1 MTRKNSRLPAPLYF
15 GPLPVAQINLA
26 LQLDLEAGE
35 TVMSGRAQLHAS
47 RRHGKD
53 YCRALPHVASVL
65 ANPLY
70 FGDDFRNTGR
80 IEIVGR
86 PPGWDEHLLVAVEIV
101 RDTSGR
107 YNVTSIYPISARKVE
122 ARRAKHRLVSAYAVK
137 RKGSL
142 AYQTGSPSG

>member
-15 GPLPVAQINLA
+15 GCLPVAQINLA
-26 LQLDLEAGE
+26 LQLELEAGDA
-35 TVMSGRAQLHAS
+35 VMSGRAQLHAS
-47 RRHGKD
+47 RRHGED

-70 FGDDFRNTGR
+70 FGDDFRNKGK

-86 PPGWDEHLLVAVEIV
+86 PQGWGEHLLVAVDV
-101 RDTSGR
+101 VQDAAGR
-107 YNVTSIYPISARKVE
+107 YHVTSIYPISAQKVE
-122 ARRAKHRLVSAYAVK
+122 ARREKSHLVSAFTLK

-142 AYQTGSPSG
+142 AC